1 MFNIQRFR
9 YTTEPPEDRNKPDN
23 CLLEIPGEAQL
34 DGVVAG
40 VIVALNLVIF
50 VAEHEVRAIGDAEL
64 EAGLGSPGKLGGGNG
79 SRTAAVFQS
88 MNGGLHVAVSG
99 ADFAAQIEHGVV
111 ADGKVQRVT
120 GHHRDIGGTEAGG
133 IRPADAQVL
142 HAGVVGTGQDA
153 AVQGNLM
160 NNAAG
165 FNIVENAQ
173 IAAGHVGHGV
183 FGGDSVSPF
192 QGHAEL
198 AVVLV
203 GMIGAG
209 GRHGGR
215 KGQT

>member
-1 MFNIQRFR
+1 MRATPCCVQTSRKKQSSFARNKSRSGLRCVSAFR
-9 YTTEPPEDRNKPDN
+9 PFVSCCCAGRHIPCARKRRLRSITEPPEDRNKPDN

-79 SRTAAVFQS
+79 SGTAAVFQS

-133 IRPADAQVL
+133 IRPADAQVRTL
-142 HAGVVGTGQDA
+142 GWWEPAR
-153 AVQGNLM
+153 M
-160 NNAAG
+160 P
-165 FNIVENAQ
+165 
-173 IAAGHVGHGV
+173 
-183 FGGDSVSPF
+183 PF
-192 QGHAEL
+192 RE
-198 AVVLV
+198 
-203 GMIGAG
+203 I
-209 GRHGGR
+209 
-215 KGQT
+215 

>member
-1 MFNIQRFR
+1 
-9 YTTEPPEDRNKPDN
+9 
-23 CLLEIPGEAQL
+23 
-34 DGVVAG
+34 
-40 VIVALNLVIF
+40 
-50 VAEHEVRAIGDAEL
+50 
-64 EAGLGSPGKLGGGNG
+64 
-79 SRTAAVFQS
+79 
-88 MNGGLHVAVSG
+88 MNGGLYVTIGG
-99 ADFAAQIEHGVV
+99 AGFAAQIEHGIV

-120 GHHRDIGGTEAGG
+120 GHHRNISGTEAGG
-133 IRPADAQVL
+133 IRAADAQVL
-142 HAGVVGTGQDA
+142 HAGMVGTGQDA

-198 AVVLV
+198 AVVFV

-209 GRHGGR
+209 GRHGGCN
-215 KGQT
+215 GQT